1 MSTTCRIAV
10 LQMTST
16 SDKLR
21 NRSKCQSLLQ
31 KAKSYG
37 AQAAFLPEAF
47 DFIGESAKQTIELAE
62 SLNEKDGT
70 ISFYQSRYFLFLIFD
85 LFFSL

>member
-47 DFIGESAKQTIELAE
+47 DFIGEGFRFGLVRGKVRGGYIVHMTLQCF
-62 SLNEKDGT
+62 
-70 ISFYQSRYFLFLIFD
+70 SFCCRTFHFQM
-85 LFFSL
+85 